1 MPIKEKT
8 ILLTKT
14 TKKHSFQNAWMLLLV
29 TDNTINEFRQITI
42 DRVRTGFEN
51 VHEFI
56 FDLLNLVAL
65 PANIRQQKSAS
76 NLVSDELNQQ
86 K

>member
-14 TKKHSFQNAWMLLLV
+14 TKKHSFQNAWLLLLV

-51 VHEFI
+51 ISQI
-56 FDLLNLVAL
+56 FSVT
-65 PANIRQQKSAS
+65 IF
-76 NLVSDELNQQ
+76 
-86 K
+86 